1 LIFFTRKGCYKYPKR
16 FFKKGGIEMILP
28 NIKVERILYATDLS
42 EGARNAFVYAI
53 ILANSFNA
61 KITILHVLPGTGD
74 QNIEP
79 LAVGYI
85 GKEKWLEIKKKHYEN
100 AKSALIGKRKERNA
114 IKEVLH
120 QFSETGK
127 DKGISQYAMTDEIV
141 IEESENPANVILE
154 QADKKKC
161 DIIVMGTRGI
171 GAIAK
176 VFVGSTALRVI
187 RHSKKPVFVIP
198 FH

>member
-1 LIFFTRKGCYKYPKR
+1 
-16 FFKKGGIEMILP
+16 MILP